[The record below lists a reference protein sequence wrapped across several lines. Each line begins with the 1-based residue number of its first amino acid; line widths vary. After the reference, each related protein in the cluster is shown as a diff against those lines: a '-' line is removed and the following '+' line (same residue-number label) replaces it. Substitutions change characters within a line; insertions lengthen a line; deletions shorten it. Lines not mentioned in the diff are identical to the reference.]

1 MMVHHEGVIKED
13 SSIRDISNSDQV
25 PDNVL
30 EQIMRAPNL
39 NQVLS
44 LFWRQI
50 LPLTIFKS

>member
-44 LFWRQI
+44 LF
-50 LPLTIFKS
+50 